1 MEELRSHPSYVALP
15 ATPPLL
21 QPSTYRCV
29 MVSRCRCALCAEQL
43 VYGPTVIVRHKPSSL
58 SDPLWSSQI
67 RSAMLVCAALEYL
80 LSCNALRRAQQ
91 QHIEQS
97 ICLLHT

>member
-15 ATPPLL
+15 ADPPLL

-29 MVSRCRCALCAEQL
+29 MVCWCRSALCAEQL
-43 VYGPTVIVRHKPSSL
+43 VYGPTISVQHNFSSPL
-58 SDPLWSSQI
+58 DPLWSSQI

-80 LSCNALRRAQQ
+80 LSCIAVCCAQQ

-97 ICLLHT
+97 IWLSHA